1 MIKPDIQEKFDN
13 FMQSGRIALF
23 CAPCGFGKTT
33 VVRELLKTKK
43 TYEISADALD
53 VTALSGKD
61 WNVLIVDNLQ
71 FLPQRENSE
80 GFVRIL
86 SSNKPRKK
94 VCVSVAR
101 IAARLAHTSGVFGAY
116 ADV

>member
-1 MIKPDIQEKFDN
+1 MNSVVMIKPDIQEKFDN

-43 TYEISADALD
+43 TYEISADA
-53 VTALSGKD
+53 
-61 WNVLIVDNLQ
+61 
-71 FLPQRENSE
+71 
-80 GFVRIL
+80 
-86 SSNKPRKK
+86 
-94 VCVSVAR
+94 R
-101 IAARLAHTSGVFGAY
+101 IAARLAHTFSVFGAY